1 MLGGLM
7 VNCASVCGM
16 AMQHQATTYRPQL
29 CHLNF
34 PRFPDVGRS
43 NVSIRNSY
51 EEIRC
56 SLTSRHSA
64 FSNLRRLHQAPSFQ
78 DRLYIH
84 VENWTPP
91 RRRIVR
97 SELEDSS
104 RQRDVEKKMRNS
116 KGLTSLE
123 LQNGGSSR
131 TRNSYNGIFLLL
143 LLNLGIYALDHWL
156 HFPVISHLYLH
167 HQDPRWYQFVTATF
181 CHINW
186 THLSSNL
193 FFLYI
198 FGKLIEE
205 EEGGLAVWLSYL
217 ITGVGANLVSWL
229 LLPRSVISAGASGAV
244 FGLFAV
250 SVLVKM
256 SFDWRKILEVLI
268 LGQFVVEKVMEEAQ
282 ASASMGSFA
291 LKSSMN
297 INHIAHLSGALL
309 GVILICLLHRLPSG
323 DPDKK

>member
-1 MLGGLM
+1 
-7 VNCASVCGM
+7 
-16 AMQHQATTYRPQL
+16 MQQQAIVSRPEL
-29 CHLNF
+29 LNPNF
-34 PRFPDVGRS
+34 PRFPGVCRK
-43 NVSIRNSY
+43 NASIRNGY
-51 EEIRC
+51 EIRS
-56 SLTSRHSA
+56 SLTSRPPA
-64 FSNLRRLHQAPSFQ
+64 TSNLRRLHRAPSFQ
-78 DRLYIH
+78 DRLYSH
-84 VENWTPP
+84 VENRAPST
-91 RRRIVR
+91 RRIIR
-97 SELEDSS
+97 SELDSS
-104 RQRDVEKKMRNS
+104 PKRDSEKKLTNS
-116 KGLTSLE
+116 KGMTSLE

-131 TRNSYNGIFLLL
+131 TKNSYNGIFLLL
-143 LLNLGIYALDHWL
+143 LLNLAIYALDHWL
-156 HFPVISHLYLH
+156 HFPVISNLYLH
-167 HQDPRWYQFVTATF
+167 HQDPRWYQFFTATF

-205 EEGGLAVWLSYL
+205 EEGGFAVWLSYL
-217 ITGVGANLVSWL
+217 ITGVGANLVSWF

-282 ASASMGSFA
+282 ASASMGSIA

-309 GVILICLLHRLPSG
+309 GVILIWLLHRLPSG
-323 DPDKK
+323 DSGKK